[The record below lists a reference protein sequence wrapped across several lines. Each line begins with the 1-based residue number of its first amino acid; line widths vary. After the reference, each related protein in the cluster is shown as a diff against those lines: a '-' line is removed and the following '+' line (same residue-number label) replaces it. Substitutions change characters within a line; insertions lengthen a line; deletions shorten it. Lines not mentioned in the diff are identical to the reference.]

1 MADFSAIIRVM
12 AAPAGPSESPA
23 AGAQRTVSTPEKQ
36 VRRVLF
42 HAQILRVCK
51 NFFMS
56 EL

>member
-1 MADFSAIIRVM
+1 MADFSAIVRVM

-23 AGAQRTVSTPEKQ
+23 TDAQRTVSIRGKQ